1 MFLIK
6 LVGNLKSRVEK
17 AESIEEARS
26 IIRDAGML
34 LSDDELAKI
43 SGGTDYDGP
52 PPDYEAIM
60 PSFPKTVRLP
70 DQFHS

>member
-17 AESIEEARS
+17 AESKEEARS

-34 LSDDELAKI
+34 LSDDELAMV
-43 SGGTDYDGP
+43 SGGTDYK
-52 PPDYEAIM
+52 AIF
-60 PSFPKTVRLP
+60 PSDPKTVRVP
-70 DQFHS
+70 DQYHS